1 MKNEKCLES
10 TKHKKLLA
18 YIGKELTRIEHYID
32 VAKAKPLHL
41 KNNTIKERFMVLFK
55 IAIGQMSSGSGVK
68 CFSEIPADSLFIKF
82 VDFARNEIGC
92 NFLATKIKRWFND
105 IGGKYEKEFGFR
117 FRGKESF
124 LYMKHFP
131 SLIKNLF
138 INVTNKAINKQLI
151 EVHLQSLYL
160 RKLLSY
166 TVRITDFSLED
177 FNLMKTAAKDLFKTC
192 CMFDSKISP
201 SLWTVCNASPVHAKI
216 CLSNYGFGLGC
227 NTMEGQEHQ
236 MIA

>member
-1 MKNEKCLES
+1 MEIIGYSKRVEGATKVEAKRKLMKNEKCLES

-18 YIGKELTRIEHYID
+18 YIGKELKRIEHYID

-41 KNNTIKERFMVLFK
+41 KNNTIKERFVVLFK

-82 VDFARNEIGC
+82 VDFARKEIGC

-105 IGGKYEKEFGFR
+105 IGGKYEKEFAFR

-131 SLIKNLF
+131 SLIQNLF
-138 INVTNKAINKQLI
+138 INVTNKAKNIVKNI
-151 EVHLQSLYL
+151 D
-160 RKLLSY
+160 LLFL
-166 TVRITDFSLED
+166 FSL
-177 FNLMKTAAKDLFKTC
+177 FTPRFFIRTFIINV
-192 CMFDSKISP
+192 I
-201 SLWTVCNASPVHAKI
+201 
-216 CLSNYGFGLGC
+216 
-227 NTMEGQEHQ
+227 
-236 MIA
+236 